1 MSEKKKKS
9 SILANTLVL
18 VLVTFVAVL
27 ALAVVNQVTRGPIE
41 QAEIDARAEVYAAV
55 YPNAQGFAEIENSE
69 ALIEGSAELLTSAGY
84 DGCFVNDALAV
95 TDASGN
101 TEGYVIAATS
111 PSGYGGNVQIA
122 IGVKDGKLT
131 GFDVVSQSET
141 AGIGSK
147 ITEDGFKSQF
157 AGKPA
162 TTLESTKSGANE
174 ENQIDA
180 ISGATISTGAAIDAV
195 NAAIA
200 FYQANFGG
208 GLQAEE
214 EVDPLQKA
222 FPDADLNALTPVE
235 VTNGEINENCTVNEV
250 HQAGD
255 MGYIVVATAHN
266 GYDGD
271 LQIALGI
278 GNDGTIK
285 GFSTVVCN
293 ETKTLGGQCTS
304 DEFAQQ
310 FVGMTLKEVTHVPSG
325 ATPENNQIDAIA
337 GATITTDAVLTG
349 VNGAIEYYNSNI
361 QKGE

>member
-1 MSEKKKKS
+1 MSDKSKKKS
-9 SILANTLVL
+9 GIVVNTLVL

-27 ALAVVNQVTRGPIE
+27 LLAVVNQVTKGPIE
-41 QAEIDARAEVYAAV
+41 QAEIDARAAVYATV
-55 YPNAQGFAEIENSE
+55 YPNAENFAEIENSE
-69 ALIEGSAELLTSAGY
+69 ALIEGSAELLTNAGY

-95 TDASGN
+95 TDASGSIK
-101 TEGYVIAATS
+101 GYVIAATS

-122 IGVKDGKLT
+122 VGIADGKLT
-131 GFDVVSQSET
+131 GFDVVSQNET
-141 AGIGSK
+141 AGIGSR
-147 ITEDGFKSQF
+147 ITEDSFKSQF

-162 TTLESTKSGANE
+162 TALESTKSGATE
-174 ENQIDA
+174 ENQFDA
-180 ISGATISTGAAIDAV
+180 ISGATISTGAVNDAI

-208 GLQAEE
+208 GLAVEE

-222 FPDADLNALTPVE
+222 FPDADLNSLTPVE
-235 VTNGEINENCTVNEV
+235 VTNGDSEDYTVDEV
-250 HQAGD
+250 KQAGD
-255 MGYIVVATAHN
+255 MGYIITVTAHN
-266 GYDGD
+266 AYHDD

-310 FVGMTLKEVTHVPSG
+310 FVGMKASQVTSVASG
-325 ATPENNQIDAIA
+325 ASPENNTIDAIA
-337 GATITTDAVLTG
+337 GATVTTNGVITA
-349 VNGAIEYYNSNI
+349 VNGAVDYYNT
-361 QKGE
+361 QLKGE

>member
-1 MSEKKKKS
+1 MSDKSKKKS
-9 SILANTLVL
+9 SIVVNTLVL
-18 VLVTFVAVL
+18 VVVTFVAVL
-27 ALAVVNQVTRGPIE
+27 LLAVVNQITKGPIE
-41 QAEIDARAEVYAAV
+41 QAEIDARAAVYASV
-55 YPNAQGFAEIENSE
+55 YPNAENFAEIDNSE
-69 ALIEGSAELLTSAGY
+69 ALIEGSAELLTNAGY

-95 TDASGN
+95 TDAGGN
-101 TEGYVIAATS
+101 IKGYVIAATS
-111 PSGYGGNVQIA
+111 PSGYGGDVQIA
-122 IGVKDGKLT
+122 IGISDGKLT

-147 ITEDGFKSQF
+147 ITEDSFKSQF

-162 TTLESTKSGANE
+162 TTLESTKSGATE
-174 ENQIDA
+174 DNQFDA
-180 ISGATISTGAAIDAV
+180 ISGATISTGAVTDAV

-208 GLQAEE
+208 GLAVEE

-222 FPDADLNALTPVE
+222 FPDADLNSLTPVE
-235 VTNGEINENCTVNEV
+235 VTNGETEDYTVNEV
-250 HQAGD
+250 SQAGD
-255 MGYIVVATAHN
+255 MGYIITVTAHN

-278 GNDGTIK
+278 GNDGIIK

-310 FVGMTLKEVTHVPSG
+310 FVGMKSSEVTSVPSG
-325 ATPENNQIDAIA
+325 ASPENNQIDAIA
-337 GATITTDAVLTG
+337 GATITTNAVLTA
-349 VNGAIEYYNSNI
+349 VNGAVDYYNT
-361 QKGE
+361 QLKGE

>member
-1 MSEKKKKS
+1 MSDKSKKKS
-9 SILANTLVL
+9 SIVANTLVL

-27 ALAVVNQVTRGPIE
+27 LLAVVNQVTKGPIE
-41 QAEIDARAEVYAAV
+41 QAEIDARAAVYAAV
-55 YPNAQGFAEIENSE
+55 YPNAENFAEIENSE
-69 ALIEGSAELLTSAGY
+69 ALIEGSAELLTNAGY

-95 TDASGN
+95 TDASGAVK
-101 TEGYVIAATS
+101 GYVIAATS
-111 PSGYGGNVQIA
+111 PSGYGGDVQIA
-122 IGVKDGKLT
+122 IGISEGKLT

-147 ITEDGFKSQF
+147 ITEDSFKSQF

-162 TTLESTKSGANE
+162 TALESTKSGATE
-174 ENQIDA
+174 ENQFDA
-180 ISGATISTGAAIDAV
+180 ISGATISTGAVNDAI

-208 GLQAEE
+208 GITVEE

-222 FPDADLNALTPVE
+222 FPDADLNSLTPVE
-235 VTNGEINENCTVNEV
+235 VANGTTEDYTVDEV
-250 HQAGD
+250 NKAGD
-255 MGYIVVATAHN
+255 MGYIITVTAHN

-271 LQIALGI
+271 LQIALGV
-278 GNDGTIK
+278 GNDGIIK

-310 FVGMTLKEVTHVPSG
+310 FVGMKASEVSHVPSG
-325 ATPENNQIDAIA
+325 ASPDNNTIDAIA
-337 GATITTDAVLTG
+337 GATITTNAVVTA
-349 VNGAIEYYNSNI
+349 VNGAVDYYNT
-361 QKGE
+361 QLKGE